1 MWGDSPE
8 AETAWGEVF
17 PAAEVVSILIHDNN
31 QKNFPGQVDRVR
43 VFLVKLGI
51 ANYGAPMNPTA
62 PFLLSQAQTGARL
75 RILSFSQ
82 DSQWHTRLSDLGLHP
97 GSIIEVMKATGPSS
111 PMVVKR
117 GAGRIMVDALLKHE
131 ILVEEWREE

>member
-1 MWGDSPE
+1 MSSNP
-8 AETAWGEVF
+8 AF
-17 PAAEVVSILIHDNN
+17 P
-31 QKNFPGQVDRVR
+31 
-43 VFLVKLGI
+43 
-51 ANYGAPMNPTA
+51 
-62 PFLLSQAQTGARL
+62 LSQAKAGARL
-75 RILSFSQ
+75 RILSFSR

-97 GSIIEVMKATGPSS
+97 GSLIEVMKATGPSS